1 MHFKKEYG
9 MDFALLQSLVH
20 NQDRDVCVRWMD
32 ARIRNGDLQD
42 IVPHRGLSIGC
53 TELSLLFS
61 SANGTKTR
69 GMLKPKAQQVT

>member
-1 MHFKKEYG
+1 

-20 NQDRDVCVRWMD
+20 NQDRDVCVRYSFKRMV

-61 SANGTKTR
+61 SASGD
-69 GMLKPKAQQVT
+69 